1 MSVPSRRVV
10 TAVVGVRVVDL
21 CLFFEIS
28 TVANDQARLGS
39 NGRKCEWLASPKG
52 QKMDFAEEFDEATG
66 LSLTRENFKRGTAA
80 QWVNGVQVVLKR
92 DPSAANGYRILTSYP
107 IP

>member
-1 MSVPSRRVV
+1 
-10 TAVVGVRVVDL
+10 
-21 CLFFEIS
+21 
-28 TVANDQARLGS
+28 
-39 NGRKCEWLASPKG
+39 
-52 QKMDFAEEFDEATG
+52 MDFAEEFDEATG